1 MPLPVCIVTGGK
13 IRDRDGARDDT
24 GTSDIG
30 TSYVAMHAGV
40 FPLDSEVLE
49 GRDDILFNF
58 VTLRPA
64 QCLEHSWG
72 SETLH
77 ELIG

>member
-1 MPLPVCIVTGGK
+1 MPLPVFIVTGGK

-24 GTSDIG
+24 GISDID
-30 TSYVAMHAGV
+30 TSYIAMHTDV

-64 QCLEHSWG
+64 QCLEHS
-72 SETLH
+72 
-77 ELIG
+77 